1 MADEKETPSLAPDDW
16 YQQLMAAIQKPIS
29 TTDAVELRRPIWLPD
44 TKGFLAMAIVG
55 LFGAAI
61 FILMFKS
68 SPADQT
74 VFAVLTTLLGVL
86 ASQIKEISGY
96 YYGSS
101 ASSTAK
107 DDTIQKMAVSTGSTA
122 AAATTAAAVAAAVK
136 EEVVKNGAP
145 HA

>member
-1 MADEKETPSLAPDDW
+1 MTAVSARPTTAVLTPPVTATEVLEA
-16 YQQLMAAIQKPIS
+16 
-29 TTDAVELRRPIWLPD
+29 RRPIWLPE

-55 LFGAAI
+55 LFGAAV
-61 FILMFKS
+61 FVLMFKT

-96 YYGSS
+96 YFGSS

-107 DDTIQKMAVSTGSTA
+107 DDTIQKMATTTGSSA
-122 AAATTAAAVAAAVK
+122 TAAAVAAAVK
-136 EEVVKNGAP
+136 EEVKATNGV
-145 HA
+145 H